1 MPQGEID
8 IVVGASLTDN
18 PWDAVSY
25 QGRTIQVE
33 SCAEIIAKKMHHRG
47 HQAKARDL
55 FDLRAVA
62 DLEPEAI
69 GQARPFFAVHSDT
82 FLQRFRQHRDLAKNE
97 FDKIDRLS
105 YKASFDECLERGQD
119 ILAR

>member
-1 MPQGEID
+1 MGT
-8 IVVGASLTDN
+8 SLTEN
-18 PWDAVSY
+18 PWDAFPY
-25 QGRTIQVE
+25 QGRTIRVE

-55 FDLRAVA
+55 FDLCAVA

-69 GQARPFFAVHSDT
+69 EQARPFFAAHGDT
-82 FLQRFRQHRDLAKNE
+82 FLQRLRQHRDLARDE

-105 YKASFDECLERGQD
+105 YKASFDDCLVRAED
-119 ILAR
+119 ILLNPSG